1 MILAPEKLYAAAR
14 EKAATRRA
22 EALQLRARQR
32 EEIARAAAGVGPGPG
47 GPGPGGPGPGG
58 VGPGGVGPG
67 GVGLADG
74 YWERRDR
81 AEREAD
87 AYAALA
93 DVFGALIGEA
103 TGVDAADGGAAPLPT
118 GRLRDVRDVVGAL
131 GGRKAAE
138 RFYGATRQ
146 RLGGWISRGQI
157 PAEWADMTRAALPGY
172 DVSGAVFGM
181 VRGGRAMGAG
191 DHAGIA
197 DPNARGPK
205 PRAGGA
211 RRRAAGEA
219 AE

>member
-1 MILAPEKLYAAAR
+1 MLTPEKLYAAAR
-14 EKAATRRA
+14 EKAVTRRA

-32 EEIARAAAGVGPGPG
+32 EEIARAATGGGGGPG
-47 GPGPGGPGPGG
+47 GA
-58 VGPGGVGPG
+58 GPG

-103 TGVDAADGGAAPLPT
+103 TGADVANGGGAPLPT
-118 GRLRDVRDVVGAL
+118 GRLRDVRDLVGAL

-172 DVSGAVFGM
+172 DISGAVFGM
-181 VRGGRAMGAG
+181 VRVR
-191 DHAGIA
+191 
-197 DPNARGPK
+197 RG
-205 PRAGGA
+205 
-211 RRRAAGEA
+211 AAGEA